1 MLAEF
6 LDRDEFYDKYMLN
19 LATRM
24 AIGNVEMESSPGTV
38 SEQYL
43 DIYNNMDA
51 FEYLIT
57 SDIDRISPFDIKKC
71 AEIINNGAYDGFRKT
86 AVEVRKAKNF
96 YPIDAKM
103 VIPQMY
109 NIINNYYNVWNMLP
123 VYLKEA
129 KLHIDLVRTQP
140 FEDGNK
146 RTARILTNYNLCKQ
160 NKAPVIISGCETD
173 IYFSFID
180 NYDAEGFAKFL
191 EEKSKQ
197 ELEIMLILY
206 KKIVGDDSIDI
217 NDIDENSIPYVYKK
231 TFHKN
236 IK

>member
-1 MLAEF
+1 MFAEF
-6 LDRDEFYDKYMLN
+6 LNRDEFYNKYMLN

-43 DIYNNMDA
+43 DIYNNIDA
-51 FEYLIT
+51 FTYLIT
-57 SDIDRISPFDIKKC
+57 SNIERISPIDIKNC
-71 AEIINNGAYDGFRKT
+71 AKKINNGIYDDFRKT
-86 AVEVRKAKNF
+86 SVEVRKAKNF

-109 NIINNYYNVWNMLP
+109 NIINNYYNVWNILP

-129 KLHIDLVRTQP
+129 KLHIELVRAQP

-160 NKAPVIISGCETD
+160 NRAPVIISGCETD
-173 IYFSFID
+173 TYFSFID
-180 NYDAEGFAKFL
+180 NYDTEGFAEFL

-197 ELEIMLILY
+197 ELEIMLVLY
-206 KKIVGDDSIDI
+206 KKICGDDSINMSDI
-217 NDIDENSIPYVYKK
+217 EENSIPYVYKK
-231 TFHKN
+231 TFNK
-236 IK
+236 K